1 MTKKHF
7 IEIANLLMYLKCSM
21 PSNTHGLLVEGM
33 EEICAKSNVNFDREK
48 FLNASGYYNERT
60 SNETKM

>member
-7 IEIANLLMYLKCSM
+7 IEIANLLNYLKHSM

-33 EEICAKSNVNFDREK
+33 EEICKGSNVNFDSEK
-48 FLNASGYYNERT
+48 FLNASGYYNNERT
-60 SNETKM
+60 SE